1 MPSQYLYEPNAAIMK
16 GGFFAELSAQYGVS
30 QIAQNSH
37 LFVSEQRVEG
47 FPGREFRIKAVTT
60 MNKKELKQALQDI
73 DRANISVRNFPMSV
87 EALRQR
93 LRLKD
98 GGDVYIF
105 ATTTADGSRQLFI
118 CRKIAK

>member
-1 MPSQYLYEPNAAIMK
+1 MK
-16 GGFFAELSAQYGVS
+16 AGCFDELADYYQVGELSA
-30 QIAQNSH
+30 NSH
-37 LFVSEQRVEG
+37 LFVSDRLVSD
-47 FPGREFRIKAVTT
+47 FPGRSFRIERTT
-60 MNKKELKQALQDI
+60 SLNKKELKQALQDI
-73 DRANISVRNFPMSV
+73 DRANISVRNFPISV